1 MIVYLPFK
9 TCTVTLRLLAFDGLH
24 WYCPESDVRA
34 FCMSKKDVVVSPFSV
49 ITDTPPRG
57 LSYEIMEN
65 PSKCYSNIKKHKPD
79 RNKIRR
85 KSWFKIKSSR
95 FLPC

>member
-1 MIVYLPFK
+1 MGFFYSYVIVYLPFK

-34 FCMSKKDVVVSPFSV
+34 FCMSKNDVVVSPFSV
-49 ITDTPPRG
+49 MTDTPPRG

-65 PSKCYSNIKKHKPD
+65 PSKCYDNE
-79 RNKIRR
+79 
-85 KSWFKIKSSR
+85 
-95 FLPC
+95 